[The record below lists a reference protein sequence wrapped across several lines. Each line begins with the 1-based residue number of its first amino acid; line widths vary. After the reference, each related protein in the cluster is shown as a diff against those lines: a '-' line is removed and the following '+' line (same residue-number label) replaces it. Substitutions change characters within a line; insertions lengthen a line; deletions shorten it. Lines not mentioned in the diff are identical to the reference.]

1 MLKLSKKTAIMTTVL
16 VKKNAFIQ
24 IDAILCQLLFFV
36 IAVLLPLTL
45 TFSSSFSKMESSL
58 NSLRLVII

>member
-16 VKKNAFIQ
+16 VKKTAFIQ

-45 TFSSSFSKMESSL
+45 TFSSFSKMESSL
-58 NSLRLVII
+58 SSLRLVII